1 MSTES
6 ATDRASFF
14 DTDEFADAA
23 VLGAGTR
30 NQTSVNGLFDNEYIE
45 SVSMSSL
52 TPTFLCR
59 TSDLTSIKINNVLT
73 VNSTDYKIR
82 DIQQDGTGMTLLI
95 LEKQ

>member
-45 SVSMSSL
+45 SVSVSSL

-59 TSDLTSIKINNVLT
+59 TSDLTNIKTGYKLT
-73 VNSTDYKIR
+73 VNDTDYVIR
-82 DIQQDGTGMTLLI
+82 DPQQDGTGLTLLI